1 MERVVTIEVG
11 NLFQILT
18 THMEKDTFPKRPQN
32 FEGVTSQA
40 RSHWRNKIEA
50 GIQVQSS
57 REHLN
62 SGHEVSAET
71 THVKE
76 LLTDPL
82 LLLLFIRWLEKALYE
97 PLRQPVDSP
106 QVSDFIK

>member
-11 NLFQILT
+11 NLFQILR

-32 FEGVTSQA
+32 FERVTSQA

-50 GIQVQSS
+50 GVQVQSS

-62 SGHEVSAET
+62 YGHEVSAET
-71 THVKE
+71 TPVKG
-76 LLTDPL
+76 LLTDP

-106 QVSDFIK
+106 QVSDFGK